1 MLGQCKQRHYQGEY
15 DTQKAYDPSVELRP
29 REPSGRTR
37 MKSQVAEFPL
47 CSALGD
53 LVDLLGIYL
62 SGHKLEGSSLQTG
75 RESSPE
81 TDHTSTL
88 TQTSKVKY
96 KSLSCV

>member
-1 MLGQCKQRHYQGEY
+1 
-15 DTQKAYDPSVELRP
+15 
-29 REPSGRTR
+29 

-53 LVDLLGIYL
+53 LVHLLGIYL

-81 TDHTSTL
+81 TNHTSTL
-88 TQTSKVKY
+88 TQTSKVKVKITQLCLTLWY
-96 KSLSCV
+96 CMVYTVRGILQARILEWVAISFSRI